1 MDAISSACLKPNS
14 NPMSFEACVED
25 ELPSNDN
32 DMLTC
37 AVHAVAFVY
46 HVQQNVPIPGA
57 MAVECGS
64 EI

>member
-1 MDAISSACLKPNS
+1 
-14 NPMSFEACVED
+14 MSFEACVED

-46 HVQQNVPIPGA
+46 HVQQHVPIPGA